1 MSPSP
6 PDAAAPALRVSAVV
20 VTHRGG
26 ELLEACLDALIPQL
40 TDRDELIVV
49 VSAHKGQADLSP
61 ARGRARLIRLDAN
74 PGYASAANRGL
85 DEARGELMLV
95 LNDDTRALPGF
106 LDALRAIAAVEPG
119 LYQPRILLDDGSGRL
134 DNAGHGLF
142 PDGFNWAIG
151 REDADGPG
159 YDTPGDVGACSG
171 AAFGLHR
178 KVYDAVGTFDE
189 DLESY
194 GEDVD
199 LSLRARRQGFPL
211 RYVPDARIAHLLGA
225 TYGRYGARKC
235 FLVER
240 NRVRAAV
247 RSLPWTALMTM
258 PAWTGLRVAGL
269 GAAALTGRGWGA
281 RVERSAGP
289 AALAGMVSGLAHVPD
304 ALAKRSADSGAWA
317 ADEREM
323 WRHLVQH
330 RVRLR
335 DLLRP

>member
-1 MSPSP
+1 MTANP
-6 PDAAAPALRVSAVV
+6 PAPPVSAVI

-26 ELLEACLDALIPQL
+26 DLLGACLDALAPQL
-40 TDRDELIVV
+40 HARDELLVV
-49 VSAHKGQADLSP
+49 VSARSGQADLSP
-61 ARGRARLIRLDAN
+61 AQGRARVLELGEN
-74 PGYASAANRGL
+74 PGYARAANAGL
-85 DEARGELMLV
+85 AQARGDALLV

-106 LDALRAIAAVEPG
+106 VPALRLAAREPG

-134 DNAGHGLF
+134 DNTGHGLF

-151 REDADGPG
+151 REDHDGPD
-159 YDTPGDVGACSG
+159 YDAPRQVGACSG
-171 AAFGLHR
+171 AALGLHR
-178 KVYDAVGTFDE
+178 RVYDLVGAFDE

-235 FLVER
+235 YLVER

-247 RSLPWTALMTM
+247 RSLPWTALLTM

-269 GAAALTGRGWGA
+269 GAAALSGRGWGA

-304 ALAKRSADSGAWA
+304 ALAKRSMDASAWA
-317 ADEREM
+317 VDEREM
-323 WRHLVQH
+323 WRHLLQH

>member
-1 MSPSP
+1 MS
-6 PDAAAPALRVSAVV
+6 AAPPSTPLSAVV

-26 ELLEACLDALIPQL
+26 ELLQACLDALTPQL
-40 TDRDELIVV
+40 DPRDELLVV
-49 VSAHKGQADLSP
+49 ASAAPGQADLAP
-61 ARGRARLIRLDAN
+61 ARGRARVIPLGDN
-74 PGYASAANRGL
+74 PGYARAANVGL
-85 DEARGELMLV
+85 AQARGDALLV

-106 LDALRAIAAVEPG
+106 VPALRLAAHTPG

-134 DNAGHGLF
+134 DNTGHGLF

-151 REDADGPG
+151 REDADGPD
-159 YDTPGDVGACSG
+159 YDAPREVGACSG

-178 KVYDAVGTFDE
+178 RVYQQVGAFDE

-211 RYVPDARIAHLLGA
+211 RYVPDARIAHVLGA

-235 FLVER
+235 YLVER

-247 RSLPWTALMTM
+247 RSLPWTALLTM

-269 GAAALTGRGWGA
+269 GAASLTGRSWGA
-281 RVERSAGP
+281 RVARSAGP

-304 ALAKRSADSGAWA
+304 ALAKRSADARAWDL
-317 ADEREM
+317 DERAM
-323 WRHLVQH
+323 WRHLLEH

-335 DLLRP
+335 DVLRT

>member
-1 MSPSP
+1 MTANP
-6 PDAAAPALRVSAVV
+6 PAAALSAVV

-26 ELLEACLDALIPQL
+26 ELLRACLDALVPQL
-40 TDRDELIVV
+40 DRQDEILVV
-49 VSAHKGQADLSP
+49 ASAESGQADLTP
-61 ARGRARLIRLDAN
+61 VQGRAQVIELGEN
-74 PGYASAANRGL
+74 PGYARAANAGL
-85 DEARGELMLV
+85 RQARGDTLLV

-106 LDALRAIAAVEPG
+106 LPALRHAALEPG

-134 DNAGHGLF
+134 DNTGHGLF

-151 REDADGPG
+151 REDADGPD
-159 YDTPGDVGACSG
+159 YDAPRQVGACSG
-171 AAFGLHR
+171 AALGLHR
-178 KVYDAVGTFDE
+178 KVYEQVGAFDE

-211 RYVPDARIAHLLGA
+211 RYVPEARIAHLLGA

-235 FLVER
+235 YLVER
-240 NRVRAAV
+240 NRIRAAV
-247 RSLPWTALMTM
+247 RSLPWTALVTM
-258 PAWTGLRVAGL
+258 PVWTGLRVAGL

-289 AALAGMVSGLAHVPD
+289 AALAGMISGLAHVPD
-304 ALAKRSADSGAWA
+304 ALAKRSTDARAWA
-317 ADEREM
+317 VDEREM
-323 WRHLVQH
+323 WQHLVQH

>member
-1 MSPSP
+1 MT
-6 PDAAAPALRVSAVV
+6 ANPAGVPLSVVV

-26 ELLEACLDALIPQL
+26 ELLRACLDALEPQL
-40 TDRDELIVV
+40 KPRDEVLVV
-49 VSAHKGQADLSP
+49 ASAEPGQAELAP
-61 ARGRARLIRLDAN
+61 ALGRARLIELGEN
-74 PGYASAANRGL
+74 LGYARAANAGL
-85 DEARGELMLV
+85 CRARGDALLV

-106 LDALRAIAAVEPG
+106 LPALRLAAQEPG

-134 DNAGHGLF
+134 DNTGHGLF

-151 REDADGPG
+151 REDSDGPD
-159 YDTPGDVGACSG
+159 YDAPRQVGACSG
-171 AAFGLHR
+171 AALGLHR
-178 KVYDAVGTFDE
+178 RVYDQVGAFDE

-235 FLVER
+235 YLVER
-240 NRVRAAV
+240 NRIRAAV

-258 PAWTGLRVAGL
+258 PAWTGLRVGGL
-269 GAAALTGRGWGA
+269 CAAALSGRGWGA

-289 AALAGMVSGLAHVPD
+289 AALAGMISGLAHVPD
-304 ALAKRSADSGAWA
+304 ALSKRSVDAPSWA
-317 ADEREM
+317 VHEREM